1 MRFFS
6 FLSVALIGAFSM
18 TSITGMETFDHTS
31 CFTCDAMRSAYAE
44 LERVSPK
51 ELVKKFKLCCVNAA
65 SIDRDIKTQLLNVAK
80 NEAGR
85 ETLRLVVA
93 RLYPFVV
100 CASSLEEL
108 SNSIPTTEQSDPELL
123 FNKVKN
129 VVLLCDGLG
138 FSQEEVFFSLLNIDT
153 KLNKLKSAPVVFPAP
168 LEGITKGKLLKVFKD
183 DTHRD
188 LYDKKEYIVNEINLW
203 WDEYVKRAIDRI
215 LPILR
220 EGMFSLV
227 RGASTR
233 YSYNKENH
241 TFSISLSSVN
251 PTINARCIVGPLI
264 CNEIESEVIPI
275 CYFLDDK
282 KVLPDSGIHHEIF
295 HHLVIGLE
303 LDAEPFF
310 RKLAHLLKGNVDGS
324 YIVRL
329 KDIYTDM
336 DEFRNI
342 IGIFVKDGEF
352 YFDPC
357 SESAYLCKAG
367 KYLRGTHKSKASSM
381 VYIPITFVQF
391 LQKSV
396 PGLRLKREE
405 KLMSV
410 PKLKWC

>member
-1 MRFFS
+1 M
-6 FLSVALIGAFSM
+6 
-18 TSITGMETFDHTS
+18 
-31 CFTCDAMRSAYAE
+31 
-44 LERVSPK
+44 K
-51 ELVKKFKLCCVNAA
+51 
-65 SIDRDIKTQLLNVAK
+65 Q
-80 NEAGR
+80 
-85 ETLRLVVA
+85 
-93 RLYPFVV
+93 
-100 CASSLEEL
+100 
-108 SNSIPTTEQSDPELL
+108 
-123 FNKVKN
+123 
-129 VVLLCDGLG
+129 
-138 FSQEEVFFSLLNIDT
+138 
-153 KLNKLKSAPVVFPAP
+153 
-168 LEGITKGKLLKVFKD
+168 
-183 DTHRD
+183 
-188 LYDKKEYIVNEINLW
+188 
-203 WDEYVKRAIDRI
+203 AIDRI

-227 RGASTR
+227 RGASTQ
-233 YSYNKENH
+233 YSYDTGNH
-241 TFSISLSSVN
+241 TFSISLSYVKPIIS
-251 PTINARCIVGPLI
+251 ARCIVGPLI

-367 KYLRGTHKSKASSM
+367 KYLRGTHKSNASSIM
-381 VYIPITFVQF
+381 YVPISFVQF
-391 LQKSV
+391 LQKCV
-396 PGLRLKREE
+396 PGLKVKQREMLRDVSE
-405 KLMSV
+405 
-410 PKLKWC
+410 LKWC